1 MINFIIDKELGNSRK
16 ILYAIFYLTKD
27 YEGEIKIS
35 SVPLDQCLNIY
46 YGIMPKIPGNIY
58 IPFDN
63 ISSNGKK
70 VYYNEYKGKVFM
82 SFEKKMKTPFYLEDG
97 NLIFTFDIL
106 MLSFYLLS
114 CKEEYEISKKD
125 SMERFIAEYSYRVE
139 KINIPFF
146 DVNAYILY
154 EAMKH
159 FNEDLSLKKRPFEIF
174 LNHDVD
180 SINSR
185 NRYVFL
191 HNIKAVLFNKK
202 VPFSSRAKELLL
214 DMISN
219 RHLQIENYIK
229 IEKLKNAK
237 SEFYFIEG
245 IKHRLGK
252 RYELSSIKKEVDML
266 REDSSFYIGVHVN
279 FFSYND
285 ENEIKNEIQCIENS
299 TKTKVISGKNHY
311 LRFNVPHTW
320 QVLSNAG
327 ILCDSTLGYSDMNG
341 FRASTSQAFIPYNI
355 DKDDIIP
362 IIEVPLVIMDGI
374 IMESQMTFEEKWYSI
389 KAIIDEVINYCG
401 TASVLWH
408 QRVIYDKEYKEMY
421 EKILDY
427 VNEQGGRFVL
437 AKDLISR
444 YEKQNIQLKQLF
456 KDFETL

>member
-27 YEGEIKIS
+27 YEDEIKIS
-35 SVPLDQCLNIY
+35 SVHLDQCLNIY
-46 YGIMPKIPGNIY
+46 YGIMPKMPGSIY
-58 IPFDN
+58 IPLDN
-63 ISSNGKK
+63 ISCNEKK
-70 VYYNEYKGKVFM
+70 VFYNEYKGKVFM
-82 SFEKKMKTPFYLEDG
+82 SFEKQIKAPFYLENG

-154 EAMKH
+154 EGMKH
-159 FNEDLSLKKRPFEIF
+159 FNKDLSLKKRPFEIF

-180 SINSR
+180 SLNSR
-185 NRYVFL
+185 NKYVIL
-191 HNIKAVLFNKK
+191 HNIKALLFNKK
-202 VPFSSRAKELLL
+202 VPFCIRAKELLL
-214 DMISN
+214 DLISN

-266 REDSSFYIGVHVN
+266 SEDSRFYIGVHVN

-285 ENEIKNEIQCIENS
+285 ENEIKNEIQCIQNS

-341 FRASTSQAFIPYNI
+341 FRASTSHAFIPYNI

-362 IIEVPLVIMDGI
+362 IFEVPLVIMDGI
-374 IMESQMTFEEKWYSI
+374 IMESQMTFEEKWFSI
-389 KAIIDEVINYCG
+389 KTIIDEVINYCG

-408 QRVIYDKEYKEMY
+408 QRVIYDKEYKAMY

-456 KDFETL
+456 KDFENV